1 MCVPRKR
8 VFCYYCLQCY
18 QKGAA
23 KKYDSAFILHG
34 FQNWKKGRERLECH
48 EKSGCHREAV
58 LKLKGM
64 QGQSPIALLSSEARR
79 TQANHRRM
87 LLKQLSSLKFL
98 LRQGLSIR
106 GHKESEGNLI
116 QLFEL
121 QSNDCPEL
129 KQWLLS
135 NHYLSHD
142 IVITLMGNTLLRQ
155 IYEPLDGFQ

>member
-1 MCVPRKR
+1 M
-8 VFCYYCLQCY
+8 VF
-18 QKGAA
+18 KTGR
-23 KKYDSAFILHG
+23 
-34 FQNWKKGRERLECH
+34 KGRERLECH
-48 EKSGCHREAV
+48 EKSECHREAV

-64 QGQSPIALLSSEARR
+64 QDPSPITLLSSEARH
-79 TQANHRRM
+79 TQAIHRSM

-106 GHKESEGNLI
+106 RQKKSEGNLI

-121 QSNDCPEL
+121 QSNNCPEL

-142 IVITLMGNTLLRQ
+142 IVNELITHMCNTLLRQ
-155 IYEPLDGFQ
+155 LLTNIQAVR